1 MQSGVYL
8 SGPPLPPGGE
18 GALWGGCG
26 FDVVVVVFGVV
37 VVVLMWLLWFLVWLL
52 WFWCGCCGFDVRV
65 TGMKLREVQS

>member
-18 GALWGGCG
+18 GALCGGCG

-37 VVVLMWLLWFLVWLL
+37 VVVFGVVVVVLVWLL
-52 WFWCGCCGFDVRV
+52 WF
-65 TGMKLREVQS
+65 